1 MCHTGSVNREMPRL
15 TVTLPGDL
23 VDEVRARAGRG
34 GVSSW
39 IAQAAAERLGRER
52 LAAAIAEY
60 EVDSGPITDEDI
72 AAARART
79 VWQPSGRRRKPPAA

>member
-1 MCHTGSVNREMPRL
+1 MPRL

-23 VDEVRARAGRG
+23 VEEVRARAGRG

-60 EVDSGPITDEDI
+60 EADAGPITDEDI
-72 AAARART
+72 AAARVRT
-79 VWQPSGRRRKPPAA
+79 TWRPAAPRRKPPAA

>member
-1 MCHTGSVNREMPRL
+1 MPRL

-23 VDEVRARAGRG
+23 VDEVRLRAGRG

-39 IAQAAAERLGRER
+39 IAQAATERLAREN
-52 LAAAIAEY
+52 LAAAIADFEA
-60 EVDSGPITDEDI
+60 EAGPLTEKDI

-79 VWQPSGRRRKPPAA
+79 AWQPTVRRRKPPAA

>member
-1 MCHTGSVNREMPRL
+1 MPRL

-23 VDEVRARAGRG
+23 VEEVRARAGRG

-39 IAQAAAERLGRER
+39 IAQAAAERLARER

-60 EVDSGPITDEDI
+60 EAETGSITDEEI

-79 VWQPSGRRRKPPAA
+79 AWQPTAARRRKPPAA

>member
-1 MCHTGSVNREMPRL
+1 MPRL
-15 TVTLPGDL
+15 TVTLPSDL
-23 VDEVRARAGRG
+23 VSEVRARAGRG

-60 EVDSGPITDEDI
+60 EADAGPLTSEDI

-79 VWQPSGRRRKPPAA
+79 AWSPPVRHRTSPSA

>member
-1 MCHTGSVNREMPRL
+1 MPRL

-23 VDEVRARAGRG
+23 VEEVRARAGRG

-60 EVDSGPITDEDI
+60 EADAGPITDEDV

-79 VWQPSGRRRKPPAA
+79 AWQPTVRRGEPPSA

>member
-1 MCHTGSVNREMPRL
+1 MDREMPRL

-23 VDEVRARAGRG
+23 VEEVRARAGRG

-60 EVDSGPITDEDI
+60 EADAGPITDQDI

-79 VWQPSGRRRKPPAA
+79 AWPPTARRRKRPAA

>member
-1 MCHTGSVNREMPRL
+1 
-15 TVTLPGDL
+15 
-23 VDEVRARAGRG
+23 
-34 GVSSW
+34 VSSW

-60 EVDSGPITDEDI
+60 EADAGPITDEEI

-79 VWQPSGRRRKPPAA
+79 AWQPPGQRRNPPSA

>member
-1 MCHTGSVNREMPRL
+1 MDREMPRL

-23 VDEVRARAGRG
+23 AEEVRVRAGRG

-39 IAQAAAERLGRER
+39 IAQAAAERLARER
-52 LAAAIAEY
+52 LSAAIAEY
-60 EVDSGPITDEDI
+60 EADAGRITDEDI

-79 VWQPSGRRRKPPAA
+79 AWQPVARRRKPPAA